1 MQCIDGHGRRRELH
15 CNRADDE
22 SAAAADRASN
32 APDLSSAYKC
42 VSLDHLLRQLTTS
55 SSLENTYF
63 AVFFSNLL
71 CCIRFL
77 ELCQLGLRLHTVVGY

>member
-63 AVFFSNLL
+63 AVFFQI
-71 CCIRFL
+71 CFVAYVFL
-77 ELCQLGLRLHTVVGY
+77 NYVN